1 YAHGTHTVD
10 QVISYFGKP
19 DDIHYDIRQLLGK
32 NRMND
37 YFDLDFYYN
46 SLKISVKSSYFRI
59 KERPS
64 FAVYGKKGCVI
75 KQTKDRQEEH
85 LVQLSMLHHKDVSL
99 DTLEHFGVLT
109 YDDQSNVYQ
118 EEKVTTVPGD
128 YGRIYDDL
136 YEAIVNG
143 EEKAI
148 KDEETIWQLEI

>member
-1 YAHGTHTVD
+1 TVDDAYLYAHGTHTVD

-64 FAVYGKKGCVI
+64 FAVYGKKGCFI
-75 KQTKDRQEEH
+75 KKKKY
-85 LVQLSMLHHKDVSL
+85 LM
-99 DTLEHFGVLT
+99 
-109 YDDQSNVYQ
+109 YQ
-118 EEKVTTVPGD
+118 EIMVEFMM
-128 YGRIYDDL
+128 IYTKPL
-136 YEAIVNG
+136 
-143 EEKAI
+143 
-148 KDEETIWQLEI
+148 